1 MELLGS
7 FDLRQ
12 KSRNRYVVAAL
23 FYSVHI
29 DLCGDRFESEG
40 SKMRSLSRLLFA
52 SILLVA
58 SAFQATAQQ
67 ARLTFDVA
75 AIHVAKPGSDR
86 GFIRPL
92 PGGNG
97 YVVQNINLKTMIAV
111 IYRIPPRQITGGP
124 DWVNTA
130 TFDIEARSEKAA
142 SIEELHTMFKN
153 LLADRF
159 GLKFH
164 IDKKEDRVFD
174 LHVEK
179 SGVKMKADGNKS
191 DMNIPINM
199 TRPSVFTGVKVPMEY
214 LCWFLSQQ
222 MRDDPRPVIDKTGLT
237 QVYDFTL
244 TFQPEL
250 PPGLTQDDLL
260 PNIRKLPTLF
270 DALPDQL
277 GLRLQ
282 PAKGPV
288 DFYVIDHAEMPS
300 AN

>member
-1 MELLGS
+1 
-7 FDLRQ
+7 
-12 KSRNRYVVAAL
+12 
-23 FYSVHI
+23 
-29 DLCGDRFESEG
+29 
-40 SKMRSLSRLLFA
+40 MRRLPQLLFIA
-52 SILLVA
+52 SLLVA
-58 SAFQATAQQ
+58 PAGDSPAQQ
-67 ARLTFDVA
+67 TRLTFDVA
-75 AIHVAKPGSDR
+75 AIHLAQQGSDR
-86 GFIRPL
+86 GFIKPL

-97 YVVQNINLKTMIAV
+97 YLVQNVNLKTMMAV
-111 IYRIPPRQITGGP
+111 IYRIPARQITGGP
-124 DWVNTA
+124 DWISTT
-130 TFDIEARSEKAA
+130 TFNIEARSEKVANLDD
-142 SIEELHTMFKN
+142 LHTMFKN

-164 IDKKEDRVFD
+164 VEEKEGRVYE

-179 SGVKMKADGNKS
+179 SGLKMKPDGVKP
-191 DMNIPINM
+191 DLNIPVNM
-199 TRPSVFTGVKVPMEY
+199 TRPSVFTGIRVPMEY
-214 LCWFLSQQ
+214 LCWFLGQAL
-222 MRDDPRPVIDKTGLT
+222 RDDPRPVIDKTGLT

-260 PNIRKLPTLF
+260 PEIRKLPTLF

-288 DFYVIDHAEMPS
+288 GFYVIDHAEMPS